1 MGIRAP
7 HCCSFW
13 CVQGVTEVVPIDIN
27 KRLRRLLDLLAVFR
41 GTAESL
47 IALLGTRSRVLGWQL
62 WRWPN
67 KNGYWKE
74 NEEQMILQ
82 VPVGQAVDR
91 CIGLTPPASELAAR
105 VPQIYVHS
113 NYTISGFM
121 RSVHFY
127 ASRAL
132 WPVWL

>member
-1 MGIRAP
+1 M
-7 HCCSFW
+7 
-13 CVQGVTEVVPIDIN
+13 QGVTEVVPIDIN

-82 VPVGQAVDR
+82 VPVTRAGCRQTLALAV
-91 CIGLTPPASELAAR
+91 LTPPAVPRSELAAR
-105 VPQIYVHS
+105 CAADLCP
-113 NYTISGFM
+113 
-121 RSVHFY
+121 
-127 ASRAL
+127 
-132 WPVWL
+132 